1 MADHDLENKTDIPV
15 GLQVI
20 AGRLEDEKVLAMTS
34 LISAAL
40 ESLLIAETKA
50 LQLARGRRSCRWV
63 SAYWYMLR
71 RRCSHFQTENWAVS

>member
-1 MADHDLENKTDIPV
+1 VADHDLEDKTDIPV

-50 LQLARGRRSCRWV
+50 L
-63 SAYWYMLR
+63 
-71 RRCSHFQTENWAVS
+71 

>member
-1 MADHDLENKTDIPV
+1 VTDHGLKDKTDIPV

-40 ESLLIAETKA
+40 DSL
-50 LQLARGRRSCRWV
+50 
-63 SAYWYMLR
+63 SAGG
-71 RRCSHFQTENWAVS
+71 TENA